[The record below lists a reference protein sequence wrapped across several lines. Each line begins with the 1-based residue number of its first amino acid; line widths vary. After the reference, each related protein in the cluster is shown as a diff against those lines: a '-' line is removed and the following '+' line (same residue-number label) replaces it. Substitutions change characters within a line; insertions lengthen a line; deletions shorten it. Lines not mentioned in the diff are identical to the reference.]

1 MKNLIIPILFAFPQL
16 AFAQHQQDQKLS
28 PEQRATLQAKKMAL
42 HLDLSQAQE
51 RQALAVFKNHFEAQA
66 QKHQKEAQE
75 DPYQKALQRL
85 EHQQALQQEMA
96 KILNEKQY
104 ASWKE
109 RHEKQAQKMHKKR
122 RQHGAKKQG
131 KARPHAKHKSHNK
144 EH

>member
-1 MKNLIIPILFAFPQL
+1 MKNLIIPILFALPLL
-16 AFAQHQQDQKLS
+16 AFAQHQQELKLS
-28 PEQRATLQAKKMAL
+28 PEQRAKLQAKKMAL

-66 QKHQKEAQE
+66 QKHQKKTQE
-75 DPYQKALQRL
+75 DPYQKALERL
-85 EHQQALQQEMA
+85 ENQQALQLEMA

>member
-1 MKNLIIPILFAFPQL
+1 MKNLIIPILFALPLL

-51 RQALAVFKNHFEAQA
+51 RQALTVFKNHFEAQA

-85 EHQQALQQEMA
+85 EHQQAPQQEMA
-96 KILNEKQY
+96 KILNEQQY

-109 RHEKQAQKMHKKR
+109 PHEKQAQKMHEKR

-131 KARPHAKHKSHNK
+131 KERPQAKHKSHNK
-144 EH
+144 DH

>member
-1 MKNLIIPILFAFPQL
+1 MKNLIIPILFALPLL
-16 AFAQHQQDQKLS
+16 AFAQHQQEQKLS
-28 PEQRATLQAKKMAL
+28 PEQRANLQAKKMAL

-51 RQALAVFKNHFEAQA
+51 RQALAVLKNHFEVQA
-66 QKHQKEAQE
+66 QKHQKITQE

-85 EHQQALQQEMA
+85 ENQQALQQEMA

-109 RHEKQAQKMHKKR
+109 RHEKQAQKMHKKQ
-122 RQHGAKKQG
+122 RQHGTKKQG
-131 KARPHAKHKSHNK
+131 KAHPHAKHKSHIK